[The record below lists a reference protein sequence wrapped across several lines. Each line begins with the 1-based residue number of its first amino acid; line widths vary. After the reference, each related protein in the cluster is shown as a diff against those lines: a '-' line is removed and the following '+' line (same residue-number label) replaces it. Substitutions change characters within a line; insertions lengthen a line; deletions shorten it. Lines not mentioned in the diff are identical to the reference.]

1 MNNVYTVIDISI
13 STILSIY
20 RMIIL
25 NLTSNEENE
34 LMISFVNSLLGF
46 IRDIPEI
53 SKSWMIKDY
62 LELILNLF
70 WFV

>member
-53 SKSWMIKDY
+53 SKS
-62 LELILNLF
+62 
-70 WFV
+70 